1 MGYTT
6 EMMWSNGSMT
16 VSSLCIR
23 ISAEE
28 GLKTIHFENLC
39 PCIRLF
45 HCDGKKCKHIN
56 SVC

>member
-23 ISAEE
+23 ISAE